1 MDLTKKVL
9 PNTVVVGGRAFSI
22 YTDYRLWMRFEIEVS
37 KLKKGETI
45 DISYLFKND
54 MPVYCNVADLYVF
67 SRPQSLLPREVHHSS
82 AIVID
87 YELDADLIYAAFLGQ
102 YGIDLIDVKELH
114 WHKFLALLK
123 GLNDSTVMSRVMGYR
138 SYEKRSNDNK
148 DPYEEMKR
156 AWEILPPVSEEEQE
170 EIEEFSKLFE

>member
-9 PNTVVVGGRAFSI
+9 PNTVVVGGRTFSI
-22 YTDYRLWMRFEIEVS
+22 YTDFRLWMRFEIGVS
-37 KLKKGETI
+37 KIKRGQTI
-45 DISYLFKND
+45 DISYLFKNE
-54 MPVYCNVADLYVF
+54 MPVYCNITELYAF
-67 SRPQSLLPREVHHSS
+67 SRPISILPRTIHHNS

-138 SYEKRSNDNK
+138 SYEKRNDSK
-148 DPYEEMKR
+148 DPYEDMKR
-156 AWEILPPVSEEEQE
+156 AWEILPPMSEEKQE
-170 EIEEFSKLFE
+170 ELEEFSRLFE